1 MAGLGGAAAYPLAAA
16 RAQQRAVPVVG
27 FLDWTSPRPNADDV
41 VAFRRGLAES
51 GYVEGHN
58 VAIEYRWAKGQF
70 ALLPVLAADLVRHPV
85 AVIVIGSGV
94 LNVTLA
100 AKAATS
106 TIPIVFTSG
115 LDPVKYGLVA
125 SLNRPGGNLT
135 GLSFMQGELLGKRL
149 DLLHQLVPQATTVGF
164 LSGASTSLA
173 YEEQR
178 SAVLA
183 AAGALGLQVI
193 ILESPCLCD
202 RDNEAAFK
210 TLVQRKAGA
219 LIVGPYPFR
228 NSNKIIAL
236 AAHHKIPTNYPLSG
250 HVIAGGLMS
259 YSADIQSLYHQLA
272 VDYVARILKGA
283 KPADLPVQ
291 QPTRFKLVINL
302 VTAKALGLT
311 VPPSLY
317 ALATEVIE

>member
-1 MAGLGGAAAYPLAAA
+1 
-16 RAQQRAVPVVG
+16 
-27 FLDWTSPRPNADDV
+27 
-41 VAFRRGLAES
+41 
-51 GYVEGHN
+51 
-58 VAIEYRWAKGQF
+58 
-70 ALLPVLAADLVRHPV
+70 
-85 AVIVIGSGV
+85 
-94 LNVTLA
+94 
-100 AKAATS
+100 
-106 TIPIVFTSG
+106 
-115 LDPVKYGLVA
+115 
-125 SLNRPGGNLT
+125 
-135 GLSFMQGELLGKRL
+135 RL

-164 LSGASTSLA
+164 LSGAATSLA

-219 LIVGPYPFR
+219 LIVGPYQFR

-302 VTAKALGLT
+302 VT
-311 VPPSLY
+311 
-317 ALATEVIE
+317 